1 LSYDTFDELKAAFEI
16 AQTKWQQGNLFAA
29 YDDLSQI
36 FTYRLL
42 NSQLIDADL
51 KIIQS
56 LADLA
61 GILGEF
67 QVADDLLCGAVGLYQ
82 EANSESSADYA
93 NLRRIQLSLDRGN
106 LYQAQKLLQGMA
118 PRISDINNIEFSS
131 TGLLQWEN
139 GCIWRDADSND
150 RIVLFAELYLAM
162 GRLLSAL
169 GQYDEALK
177 ALQRGLFH
185 AQVEKAP
192 DLAKQTLLPLQ
203 LAIAGVYLEKG
214 DFEEADN
221 YLSLL
226 KEPLDHSQHPEYQI
240 RWLELSGKLHL
251 LWGNLGA
258 GLKQFQQ
265 VQEKCQ
271 QMRSQRAVLR
281 SNLNLA
287 HILILL
293 NQTSTAQQYL
303 ADTQNNALTI
313 GDKALAARAELL
325 LQLASARS
333 RSLVTAS
340 PAGMSVGDMRKPKHY
355 KQTVEELWESPD
367 LSTQSPNYLAWFED
381 RALAFQWHLSNLQ
394 FKNASDL
401 LQHIKKVF
409 KSTDSQFIQVQIQIL
424 SGIFSYYQGTERND
438 ITKINQ
444 AHQILEAICPQL
456 EEMSLKPELWQVQRI
471 LIWCRTRL
479 NYPLPEIE
487 ALTTSTNQLLEQMT
501 SSLTPEDQV
510 FYLLNKWTADEE
522 YIATQINQLQRLQ
535 LKLSTTNFF
544 LRPWLRLQLMQKL
557 NALVEHIDRYK
568 NALAKRTIKGD
579 SPQQTLRDTPPESLR
594 DRAQVQLLPPVSLW
608 LRILTHPKNR
618 VTLSFLIL
626 PDRVLVVKT
635 SRFLFDFEVIPTT
648 RLAVRNVV
656 LRWYQNIESINSGR
670 DMIAGNNDYHQQ
682 MASANEVGQ
691 KITDNLAD
699 ILQLPQI
706 LDRIPKHIQALT
718 IVPDDI
724 LHGFPFASITYKGKY
739 LIKHYALAIAYESKS
754 KPIKPKR
761 PIPLKKQALV
771 IGISNGNI
779 HFRPL
784 PGVRKELQHI
794 NKWLDH
800 NQINYL
806 QLKNNDAHKAAIIET
821 ISKATLLHIA
831 CHGTFEANQPDSS
844 GLVLISDSGEQEIL
858 SLRELSEI
866 DLTKLRHATLSSC
879 WSADHFILPR
889 RWIISLPETLWRAG
903 TQSIL
908 GSLWEVDDKV
918 AVSFMARFYDYLDK
932 FPRDEAL
939 RCTQLDCL
947 NNRLPNCDVNTDNL
961 FLWAGFNLYGDYTA
975 LN

>member
-1 LSYDTFDELKAAFEI
+1 MSYDNFDELEAAFTI
-16 AQTKWQQGNLFAA
+16 TQTKWQQGNLFAA
-29 YDDLSQI
+29 YDDLCEI

-51 KIIQS
+51 KVIQS

-82 EANSESSADYA
+82 KANSEPSADYA
-93 NLRRIQLSLDRGN
+93 NLRRIHLFLDRGS
-106 LYQAQKLLQGMA
+106 LYQAQKLLQEMA
-118 PRISDINNIEFSS
+118 PRIGDIDDIQFSDS
-131 TGLLQWEN
+131 GLLQWEN
-139 GCIWRDADSND
+139 RCIWRNADSND
-150 RIVLFAELYLAM
+150 RAVLFPELYLVM

-169 GQYDEALK
+169 GQYGEALK
-177 ALQRGLFH
+177 GLQRGLFH
-185 AQVEKAP
+185 AQGEKAP
-192 DLAKQTLLPLQ
+192 DLAKQTLLPLKI
-203 LAIAGVYLEKG
+203 AIASAYLEKG
-214 DFEEADN
+214 DFEQADN

-226 KEPLDHSQHPEYQI
+226 KEPCDRSQHLEYQI

-265 VQEKCQ
+265 VQEKCTI
-271 QMRSQRAVLR
+271 MRSPRAVLR

-293 NQTSTAQQYL
+293 NQTSTARQYL
-303 ADTQNNALTI
+303 EDTQNNALKI
-313 GDKALAARAELL
+313 GDKTLAARSELL

-340 PAGMSVGDMRKPKHY
+340 PTSMSVVDMRKPKYH
-355 KQTVEELWESPD
+355 KQTVEEIWESPD
-367 LSTQSPNYLAWFED
+367 LSTQSSNYLSWFED
-381 RALAFQWHLSNLQ
+381 RALAFQWHLSNLK
-394 FKNASDL
+394 FKDASNL

-424 SGIFSYYQGTERND
+424 SGMLSYYQGTECND
-438 ITKINQ
+438 SKKINQ
-444 AHQILEAICPQL
+444 AHQILEEICPQL
-456 EEMSLKPELWQVQRI
+456 EEISLKPELWQVQRI

-522 YIATQINQLQRLQ
+522 YIAIQINQLQRLQ
-535 LKLSTTNFF
+535 EKISKTNFV
-544 LRPWLRLQLMQKL
+544 LRSWLRLKLMQKL
-557 NALVEHIDRYK
+557 NALVEHIDHYK
-568 NALAKRTIKGD
+568 DALAKRTIKN
-579 SPQQTLRDTPPESLR
+579 ESI
-594 DRAQVQLLPPVSLW
+594 QVQFLPPSSL
-608 LRILTHPKNR
+608 LSRILTHPKNR
-618 VTLSFLIL
+618 LSLSFLIL

-635 SRFLFDFEVIPTT
+635 SRFLFDFAVISTT
-648 RLAVRNVV
+648 RLEIRNVV
-656 LRWYQNIESINSGR
+656 QRWYQNIQRINGGR
-670 DMIAGNNDYHQQ
+670 DMNILGDNDDEQQ
-682 MASANEVGQ
+682 TGQ
-691 KITDNLAD
+691 EITDNLAD
-699 ILQLPQI
+699 ILQLPKI
-706 LDRIPKHIQALT
+706 FDCIPKHIRGLT

-724 LHGFPFASITYKGKY
+724 LHGFPFASIIYKGKY
-739 LIKHYALAIAYESKS
+739 LIEHYALAIAYESKS
-754 KPIKPKR
+754 KPVKPKQ

-771 IGISNGNI
+771 IGISKGNKK
-779 HFRPL
+779 FRPL
-784 PGVRKELQHI
+784 PGVIRELPHI
-794 NKWLDH
+794 NQWLDSH
-800 NQINYL
+800 QINYL
-806 QLKNNDAHKAAIIET
+806 QLVNNDAQKAAIIET
-821 ISKATLLHIA
+821 ISKASLLHIA
-831 CHGTFEANQPDSS
+831 CHGTFEPNQPDSS

-889 RWIISLPETLWRAG
+889 RWIISLPETLSRAG

-908 GSLWEVDDKV
+908 GSLWEVDDQV

-939 RCTQLDCL
+939 RYTQLDCL
-947 NNRLPNCDVNTDNL
+947 NGRLPNCSTETDNPI
-961 FLWAGFNLYGDYTA
+961 LWAGFNLYGDYHP
-975 LN
+975 LRII